1 LRRGC
6 GDPQLSGR
14 VSGDAVEHH
23 HKGAGQ
29 CGRRPQG
36 AGKGPLRPGKGEG
49 ADSGDHRRP
58 ADESGRQGADPLPGG
73 PARRGQDL
81 HCHQR
86 GQGAEPEAGPPEPGR
101 RSGRGGH
108 P

>member
-1 LRRGC
+1 PGAAGGDGAAPAEGSEQAGQAALRLRRGC

-36 AGKGPLRPGKGEG
+36 AGKG
-49 ADSGDHRRP
+49 
-58 ADESGRQGADPLPGG
+58 
-73 PARRGQDL
+73 
-81 HCHQR
+81 
-86 GQGAEPEAGPPEPGR
+86 
-101 RSGRGGH
+101 
-108 P
+108 